1 MKAWPA
7 RRNARS
13 LRSLGTVK
21 KGGLAG
27 TSQWDRM
34 LRDLRGAV
42 STDKCLSSVDRWL
55 YFTTVVGVISY
66 YIPTCDKNSPSRFP
80 RWWTTKVSQELP
92 PGFFKSNLSAAGGA
106 QQCSTLIPP
115 RPQSLSMPTMSR
127 NNRGN
132 IRKQSKA
139 MARIWN
145 MWTLRLHLS
154 GQDKEILRNML
165 DSHNLCSFHSFHT
178 KRGHEKLIQMA
189 QETCPNSF

>member
-7 RRNARS
+7 RRNAQ
-13 LRSLGTVK
+13 SLGTVK

-42 STDKCLSSVDRWL
+42 STDKWLSSV
-55 YFTTVVGVISY
+55 VIGDYISPQLWGSY
-66 YIPTCDKNSPSRFP
+66 HIISQLVIRIVPVCPSRFP
-80 RWWTTKVSQELP
+80 RWWKTKVSQELP

-154 GQDKEILRNML
+154 GQDKQILRNML
-165 DSHNLCSFHSFHT
+165 DSHNLCSFHT
-178 KRGHEKLIQMA
+178 KRGQEKLIQMA
-189 QETCPNSF
+189 QETCPNS